1 MPGSSTDGG
10 GGHDDDG
17 DGGEREGPPRETVV
31 DGERVPYDVRRSD
44 RATRARIDV
53 APTGVTVVLP
63 TGSRVDPERV
73 LAANADWLREKR
85 AEMAAYRER
94 APDREYG
101 AGAVWPVDGEPHEVV
116 VERRRSSVVDEEET
130 VIRLARSHVDRTAG
144 KRALEH
150 CFRETA
156 RDRFESQV
164 ATLAPRM
171 GVADDVGRVE
181 IRNQSTR
188 WGSCSTTGTVSLNWR
203 LLFAPPAVRRYVVV
217 HELAHFEV
225 RDHSEDFWTV
235 VERFDPAWETHRE
248 WLREHAVE
256 LVFDESDL

>member
-1 MPGSSTDGG
+1 MPGSNADGTAG
-10 GGHDDDG
+10 DG
-17 DGGEREGPPRETVV
+17 DDATHETIIA
-31 DGERVPYDVRRSD
+31 GERVPYVVRQSD

-63 TGSRVDPERV
+63 TGSRVDPERL
-73 LAANADWLREKR
+73 LAANTDWIHEKR

-101 AGAVWPVDGEPHEVV
+101 AGAVWPVDGAPHEVV
-116 VERRRSSVVDEEET
+116 VERRRSSAVDADAK
-130 VIRLARSHVDRTAG
+130 VIRLARSHVDRTSG

-156 RDRFESQV
+156 RERFESQV

-171 GVADDVGRVE
+171 GVADDVGRIE

-203 LLFAPPAVRRYVVV
+203 LLLAPPAIRRYVVV

-225 RDHSEDFWTV
+225 RDHSSAFWSV
-235 VERFDPAWETHRE
+235 VAEFDPQWERHRA
-248 WLREHAVE
+248 WLREHAAE
-256 LVFDESDL
+256 LIFDESDL

>member
-1 MPGSSTDGG
+1 MAGSKADGAAG
-10 GGHDDDG
+10 DG
-17 DGGEREGPPRETVV
+17 DDATRETVIA
-31 DGERVPYDVRRSD
+31 GERVPYDVQRSD

-63 TGSRVDPERV
+63 TGSGVDPERV
-73 LAANADWLREKR
+73 LAANAEWVREKR

-116 VERRRSSVVDEEET
+116 VERRRSSTVDEEET
-130 VIRLARSHVDRTAG
+130 VVRLARSHVDRTSG

-171 GVADDVGRVE
+171 RVADEVGRIE

-217 HELAHFEV
+217 HELAHFKV
-225 RDHSEDFWTV
+225 RDHSEEFWTV
-235 VERFDPAWETHRE
+235 VERFDPEWETHRE

-256 LVFDESDL
+256 LIFDDSDL